1 MKSVPCLLVVIALSA
16 APPTSGVNVCARPP
30 VASLMLKVL
39 KPTAKVL
46 LDCVADVLI
55 FHRVN
60 SSFLSKV
67 VAAACEYHVECYH
80 GLRDI
85 KDMHK
90 RRDIAGE
97 CMLRNFLKLYP
108 TFESVN
114 GAEGIEVIKKLT
126 VCLHNSEE
134 LQLEDSDVTNA
145 VMHWIFEVL
154 RTDA

>member
-97 CMLRNFLKLYP
+97 CMLRNFLKLY
-108 TFESVN
+108 
-114 GAEGIEVIKKLT
+114 